1 MKIPLK
7 FGLLIALGVMAWVIV
22 AHILF
27 PNPQSKVHSLGA
39 VTFFN
44 LLHFSMIYLGIKA
57 LERQISDR
65 PTFKEGLKTGVS
77 ISFVYALSAALFFVA
92 VLVLVGPRWMQAE
105 SATPDLPTWMVALR
119 AFAGLIIFTMVFG
132 LFYSTLIAFALA
144 KRQSVE
150 H

>member
-57 LERQISDR
+57 LEHQSGDR
-65 PTFKEGLKTGVS
+65 PTFKEGLKTGVA
-77 ISFVYALSAALFFVA
+77 ISLVYAVSAALFFVA
-92 VLVLVGPRWMQAE
+92 VLVFVGPKWMEGEAANPE
-105 SATPDLPTWMVALR
+105 LTVAMVALR
-119 AFAGLIIFTMVFG
+119 AFAGLVIGTMVFG
-132 LFYSTLIAFALA
+132 LVYSTLISFMLA
-144 KRQSVE
+144 KRLSSE
-150 H
+150 R

>member
-22 AHILF
+22 AHTLF

-57 LERQISDR
+57 LERQSGDR
-65 PTFKEGLKTGVS
+65 PTFKRGLKAGVA
-77 ISFVYALSAALFFVA
+77 ISLVYAVSAALFFVA
-92 VLVLVGPRWMQAE
+92 VLVFVGPKWMEGEAANPE
-105 SATPDLPTWMVALR
+105 LPVAMVALR
-119 AFAGLIIFTMVFG
+119 AFAGLVIGTMVFG
-132 LFYSTLIAFALA
+132 LVYSTLIAFMLA
-144 KRQSVE
+144 KRLSSE
-150 H
+150 R